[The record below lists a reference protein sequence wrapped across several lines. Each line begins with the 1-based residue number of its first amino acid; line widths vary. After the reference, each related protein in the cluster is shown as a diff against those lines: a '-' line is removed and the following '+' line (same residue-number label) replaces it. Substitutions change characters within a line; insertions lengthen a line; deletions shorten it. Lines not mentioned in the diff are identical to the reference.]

1 MRLSY
6 LRATLGVYKEAGTQS
21 LAVTHNAQLHWKLL
35 QFAAGCCANRPHRH
49 AGEHVC

>member
-21 LAVTHNAQLHWKLL
+21 LAVCVYKEAGTQSLAVTHA
-35 QFAAGCCANRPHRH
+35 
-49 AGEHVC
+49 